1 MDYKKDAIYTYWVQY
16 TTKNEEASFR
26 QFIQGFVAIWEPK
39 LNLKWE
45 NTEMCLPSVIDPEA
59 GPSLSRL
66 PDELLPAIA
75 KFLYI
80 AKDNAEKEEFSKEKI
95 VEAEYLLR
103 SLIVISRNF
112 YNIPLLTSCDYVG
125 ESTSVA
131 INIIHKLTSENE
143 QYDESTT
150 LSLLSF
156 CHTLCHFLECLYDP
170 YQIWRCFDSSQMK
183 ELDTTKLQYSPSMLH
198 VEVVPFIFDCFET
211 NLAVKHPLLAA
222 EILNIFGAVVCGSQL
237 FIMLSIGEGP
247 CSIVFNDLHN
257 ALRGVSPP
265 TCTLIMKVI
274 SDKNVPLV
282 VKKTAL
288 RCFVTVTQ
296 VMIQFP
302 PHQCQLD
309 VSTQI
314 ECLTDALKECTT
326 VEINVPLVLCVIKA
340 IGQSI
345 DLSGVNAEKLR
356 EYVVECK
363 LLEIILNVLSKLE
376 TKIESDQVVDCIETI
391 SSILRGSNEAKS
403 QMLEING
410 YNKVFKFVEK
420 EKKKSQSLL
429 KAIISI
435 ATENTDKTLD
445 QNLENPQMIV
455 PLIKWLPSLE
465 EVDQVWLA
473 SVIFN
478 LCTTNLQSKCHSSS
492 CKVIDSVCK
501 CLENCDQLVP
511 KTVHQLLKLIEH
523 LASHSISTSELKKIF
538 LLMRDA
544 DESYPYTTQILGTL
558 SEIAYSACDYNC
570 KVFFDIQ
577 KDNDGLRIDELK
589 KWPGPMSGLAFHC
602 WLRLDNVSFHHCTSS
617 FGLASYRRQLL
628 HLITSSHTGLEIF
641 IGSDWT
647 LVVGMNT
654 KKEFFTITARDFRFV
669 ENRWYCIDVCYSP
682 PKRPFGH
689 NQISIYIDGVQ
700 NICAPAKFTPLTDF
714 QQCSIGT
721 FIPQLSKSIETYQQT
736 DRGILP
742 SFITQVPNYLLMRGT
757 GALDPYVKDFPPG
770 MQDSLYGRSM
780 CLKGQ
785 LGPICLFP
793 EYLSNH
799 QVKTLYE
806 LGPNY
811 TSLNTMD
818 DSTSDITG
826 MFNRSVFYF
835 SPTAS
840 STREIALDLSQKNKV
855 NAQLTSTVYK
865 CSSIQDV
872 INMIGGLYVLFP
884 ILESKIL
891 NESDLGLLSLDQT
904 NMEMT
909 VDIEDFSSLRSYSLD
924 DRLELH
930 PIGLLLILMKN
941 LMKGNIVGQEQLLRK
956 NGIPILGELLT
967 NVPPDKIDLQM
978 LEALQLFMET
988 LQEISNT
995 QLLRA
1000 FYQHILFNFTIWSR
1014 CSFQIQIGV
1023 VKLLYLL
1030 IKNDRKSFRKR
1041 FGVQFFLDSIRTYYT
1056 TCDVLAANHTTVL
1069 RSSLLDIVRFYVQ
1082 KEVFASDIDII
1093 IRYLITCRSETMIIE
1108 LLDVLIK
1115 YLGSDCCKD
1124 QVFLFIYEPQTA
1136 DLLYSLLVEKS
1147 ISMLAKQHILKLFSV
1162 LLQTKYVYDRH
1173 KCNLRLQ
1180 NSGFG
1185 LYPGLISCLPDFQN
1199 LTMEVTLMMLDQILL
1214 TDSLSTYTAV
1224 LSVLHRLAYEEIT
1237 IKLEAA
1243 RKVLTMIYMNP
1254 NAAKAIAKQAGW
1266 QDCVT
1271 RLLVHRLAE
1280 SKTSH
1285 NQDLI
1290 TFKEQDVPKIY
1301 KKLKKC
1307 RSYPNI
1313 LKAKHLSL
1321 RRCNSMFEL
1330 ERDLSNDGFRTSLTP
1345 TVYNLAYAANFIE
1358 NEIKGVAGSVSAVV
1372 VDNLQ
1377 YASENL
1383 SSAVNSV
1390 GLVVSDNIQMASD
1403 NLAFAMNTVSGN
1415 IHSATSNLSSAVT
1428 SAYSI
1433 FKQKT
1438 TEIQEIGEN
1447 AKERLKKYAMYSPQ
1461 SDRNIIYEDKAHS
1474 MTKQLL
1480 IELGLEADTYSISN
1494 RSISSSLED
1503 VSSIKSSIAPD
1514 NRSISS
1520 GITSSDNISTVCE
1533 DIENNEQNDFDTI
1546 NPWQELTNNQYDNK
1560 EKDLCSFVENILF
1573 VVMWRGVNIH
1583 NKNCW
1588 KERGQVMACINM
1600 ISLNNMLYCSHL
1612 ELKLHILEK
1621 AVEAVLSDL
1630 HDSGSTLECDHAKT
1644 ENVGQL
1650 FGLIY
1655 DLVVLDPS
1663 PNFDKKCSVKLLDGC
1678 IKLIESLAI
1687 FGDFQEPNSKDIA
1700 MKFYGILLS
1709 CSSSSNMEI
1718 CAMATVKLHTI
1729 LQTSSRSVVEIECYL
1744 LRSVNTILQKS
1755 LKDEKLER
1763 YSFILPL
1770 VKTLIT
1776 KLSEPLNISNTELP
1790 YLTEVLYSGQFYDK
1804 FFTYCTTAEWAV
1816 FIETK
1821 VSDLCKEY
1829 RRSMNAE
1836 ITESMNTFWAECY
1849 ESYKNALDTRNR
1861 HVADSRKA
1869 FQATI
1874 VDPYKIKKQEE
1885 ESRIYLIENQRKAQ
1899 RLLVRAK
1906 WRQIKGY
1913 LCGERGPWKSR
1924 TIPERHWILSQ
1935 HENYSRMRLKLCP
1948 NYHFDDH
1955 KNASNLRDNAGNAV
1969 KCIMDC
1975 PEIPPS
1981 MPQVAV
1987 RSLVEEDGEMLP
1999 DEDIASYKTN
2009 YPEEDNERKEK
2020 LMLSVECQLV
2030 TLMSVIK
2037 GRLVITTTH
2046 AYFHDLT
2053 PITEDCDRHDFKW
2066 SMTKLRDVY
2075 LRRYNLRRSAL
2086 EFFLMDQSNYF
2097 LNFTTK
2103 TRLKVLTVIY
2113 NVHPPSFSYNSSR
2126 HPQDLLRKSGVTQ
2139 KWVNR
2144 EISNFEYLMQL
2155 NTIAGRTYN
2164 DLSQYPVFPWVLADY
2179 SSEELD
2185 LNDPKTF
2192 RDLSRPVGVVNP
2204 CNEADVQAKYKNFED
2219 PNGVIGKFHY
2229 GTHYSNSAGV
2239 LHYLVRV
2246 EPYTSLH
2253 IDLQSGRFDVADRQ
2267 FHSIAQTWKLLM
2279 DTPNDVKELIP
2290 EFFYFP
2296 EFLKNMN
2303 NFDLGRLQSSKEKIG
2318 DVILPPW
2325 ADNPEDF
2332 IYKHRKALESE
2343 YVSSHLH
2350 EWIDLIFGYK
2360 QKGQAAVD
2368 AMNVFYYCSYEGAVD
2383 LDAIVDPVER
2393 EAVEGMINNF
2403 GQTPS
2408 QLLREPHPQRLPLD
2422 KALEKMMKSDNK
2434 KPDLTMMLKELS
2446 TFYVEITDSKHP
2458 MVFLSPPRSGPK
2470 GLLQT
2475 ADDTLVTV
2483 CENTLIGRHSWLP
2496 YDRHSNKGFTLEV
2509 DQSHVLLKSKKD
2521 PNAYPTRSSSYH
2533 PSIKINSHLFA
2544 VSNDAKYLFTAG
2556 HWDYSVK
2563 TFSFSRNKY
2572 LSSVIRHFDI
2582 VTCIALDTCGWYM
2595 ISGSRDCTSVVWD
2608 VSNANNVSPKPFQ
2621 TLLGHDLP
2629 VTCVAIATELDMAV
2643 SGSEDGTVNVYSIH
2657 QGLLV
2662 HCLIPL
2668 GCVCPPSTIS
2678 YVTVSFQGHIAF
2690 SAKDNESHSVHVFSC
2705 NGDNLGSKYVG
2716 AQVTGITTIGDCLV
2730 VVDDAGYLT
2739 LSRLLGLHPVYD
2751 VPLDVPVQT
2760 VVATPGNTHLLAPLR
2775 DGNIVV
2781 IGLPN
2786 SSN

>member
-26 QFIQGFVAIWEPK
+26 QFICGFVAIWEPK
-39 LNLKWE
+39 LNLKWV
-45 NTEMCLPSVIDPEA
+45 NTDICLPTTIDPEA

-80 AKDNAEKEEFSKEKI
+80 AKDDSEKNGLSHQNI
-95 VEAEYLLR
+95 VETEYLIR
-103 SLIVISRNF
+103 CLIVISRNF
-112 YNIPLLTSCDYVG
+112 YNIPLLTSCDYIK

-131 INIIHKLTSENE
+131 LHFIHKLTSTDH
-143 QYDESTT
+143 QYDEDTKS
-150 LSLLSF
+150 SLLSF
-156 CHTLCHFLECLYDP
+156 CYSLCHFLECLYDP

-183 ELDTTKLQYSPSMLH
+183 DLDMSKLQYSPSMLH

-211 NLAVKHPLLAA
+211 NLAVNYPLLAS
-222 EILNIFGAVVCGSQL
+222 ELLNVFGAIVCGSQ
-237 FIMLSIGEGP
+237 
-247 CSIVFNDLHN
+247 HN

-274 SDKNVPLV
+274 SDKNIPLV

-296 VMIQFP
+296 VMIRFP

-309 VSTQI
+309 VCTQM
-314 ECLTDALKECTT
+314 ECLRDTLKECTSFK
-326 VEINVPLVLCVIKA
+326 INVPLVLSVIKA

-345 DLSGVNAEKLR
+345 ELSGTNAEKIR
-356 EYVVECK
+356 EYVVKCK
-363 LLEIILNVLSKLE
+363 FLEIILNILNKLE
-376 TKIESDQVVDCIETI
+376 DDIEIDDVVKCVETV
-391 SSILRGSNEAKS
+391 SLILRMSNEAKT
-403 QMLEING
+403 QMLSING
-410 YNKVFKFVEK
+410 YEKIFEFVGK
-420 EKKKSQSLL
+420 QKNKSQPLL

-445 QNLENPQMIV
+445 QNLENAQMIV
-455 PLIKWLPSLE
+455 PLIEWLSSLDE
-465 EVDQVWLA
+465 IDQVWLA

-478 LCTTNLQSKCHSSS
+478 LCTTNLQSKCQSSAY
-492 CKVIDSVCK
+492 KVIDSVCK
-501 CLENCDQLVP
+501 CLENSNQLFQ
-511 KTVHQLLKLIEH
+511 KTVHQLLKLIEN

-538 LLMRDA
+538 LLLRDK
-544 DESYPYTTQILGTL
+544 DEPFPYITQVLGTL
-558 SEIAYSACDYNC
+558 SEVAYSSYDFSC

-577 KDNDGLRIDELK
+577 KDEEGLIIDELK
-589 KWPGPMSGLAFHC
+589 KWPGPMNGLTFHC
-602 WLRLDNVSFHHCTSS
+602 WLRLDIVSFHNCSNT

-628 HLITSSHTGLEIF
+628 HLLTNSNTGLEIF

-647 LVVGMNT
+647 LVVGMHT
-654 KKEFFTITARDFRFV
+654 KKEFFTVTARDFRFV
-669 ENRWYCIDVCYSP
+669 ENRWYCIDVCYNP

-689 NQISIYIDGVQ
+689 NQVSIYIDGVQ
-700 NICAPAKFTPLTDF
+700 NISAPAKFTPLNDQF
-714 QQCSIGT
+714 QKCSIGT
-721 FIPQLSKSIETYQQT
+721 FLAHVPKSIDIQPQM

-742 SFITQVPNYLLMRGT
+742 SFITQVPNYLLMRGS

-785 LGPICLFP
+785 LGSICLFP
-793 EYLSNH
+793 EYFSS
-799 QVKTLYE
+799 QQIKSIYD

-811 TSLNTMD
+811 SSLSTMD
-818 DSTSDITG
+818 DSTCDILG
-826 MFNRSVFYF
+826 LFNRSVIYF
-835 SPTAS
+835 SPTAAS
-840 STREIALDLSQKNKV
+840 SRVTALDLSQKNKT
-855 NAQLTSTVYK
+855 NARLTAAVYK
-865 CSSIQDV
+865 CSPIQDV

-884 ILESKIL
+884 ILESQVL
-891 NESDLGLLSLDQT
+891 NENEHLGLLSLDQT
-904 NMEMT
+904 NTELS
-909 VDIEDFSSLRSYSLD
+909 VDLEDVSSLRSYSLD
-924 DRLELH
+924 ERLELH
-930 PIGLLLILMKN
+930 PIGLLLILIKN
-941 LMKGNIVGQEQLLRK
+941 LMKGNVVGQEQLLRK

-967 NVPPDKIDLQM
+967 KVPSDKMDLQM
-978 LEALQLFMET
+978 LEALQLFMES
-988 LQEISNT
+988 LQDISNI

-1000 FYQHILFNFTIWSR
+1000 FYQHILFNFSIWCR
-1014 CSFQIQIGV
+1014 CSFNVQIGV
-1023 VKLLYLL
+1023 VKILYVL

-1041 FGVQFFLDSIRTYYT
+1041 FGVQYFLDTIRTYYT
-1056 TCDVLAANHTTVL
+1056 TCDVLSVNHTTVL
-1069 RSSLLDIVRFYVQ
+1069 RASLLDVIRFYIL
-1082 KEVFASDIDII
+1082 KEVTLPDVDTI

-1108 LLDVLIK
+1108 LLDLLIK
-1115 YLGSDCCKD
+1115 HLETESCKD
-1124 QVFLFIYEPQTA
+1124 QLFLLMYEPQTA
-1136 DLLYSLLVEKS
+1136 DILYCILIEKS
-1147 ISMLAKQHILKLFSV
+1147 ISMLAKQKVLKILSV
-1162 LLQTKYVYDRH
+1162 LLRTKYVYERQ
-1173 KCNLRLQ
+1173 KSNLRLQ
-1180 NSGFG
+1180 NSNYG
-1185 LYPGLISCLPDFQN
+1185 LYPGFISLLPDFQN
-1199 LTMEVTLMMLDQILL
+1199 LSMEVTLMMFDQVLLSESVCTYPAIL
-1214 TDSLSTYTAV
+1214 SI
-1224 LSVLHRLAYEEIT
+1224 LHRLAYEDIE
-1237 IKLEAA
+1237 IKLEVA
-1243 RKVLTMIYMNP
+1243 RKLLAMIYMNP
-1254 NAAKAIAKQAGW
+1254 NAAKTFAKQPGW

-1280 SKTSH
+1280 GKTSH
-1285 NQDLI
+1285 NKDLMS
-1290 TFKEQDVPKIY
+1290 FDDQDVQKNNKKI
-1301 KKLKKC
+1301 LRW

-1313 LKAKHLSL
+1313 LKAKHSSL
-1321 RRCNSMFEL
+1321 KRWNSMFEFEANFSDNIINQNSISTL
-1330 ERDLSNDGFRTSLTP
+1330 KNFTD
-1345 TVYNLAYAANFIE
+1345 AANFIE

-1383 SSAVNSV
+1383 SSAVNTV

-1403 NLAFAMNTVSGN
+1403 NLVLAMNSVSGN
-1415 IHSATSNLSSAVT
+1415 IHSATSNLSLAVT

-1438 TEIQEIGEN
+1438 TEIQEIGES
-1447 AKERLKKYAMYSPQ
+1447 AKERIKKYAMYSPQ
-1461 SDRNIIYEDKAHS
+1461 SGRNIIDEDKAQL

-1480 IELGLEADTYSISN
+1480 VELGLDVDTYSISN

-1503 VSSIKSSIAPD
+1503 ISSIKCSVAPD

-1520 GITSSDNISTVCE
+1520 GIAMSDNTSLACEDAESSDHNG
-1533 DIENNEQNDFDTI
+1533 FDNI
-1546 NPWQELTNNQYDNK
+1546 NPWQEYANTKTENK
-1560 EKDLCSFVENILF
+1560 EKDLCSLVENILF

-1600 ISLNNMLYCSHL
+1600 LSLNNMLYCSHL

-1630 HDSGSTLECDHAKT
+1630 HDCGSTVECDHAKM
-1644 ENVGQL
+1644 ENIGQL
-1650 FGLIY
+1650 IGLVY

-1678 IKLIESLAI
+1678 IKLIEQLSI
-1687 FGDFQEPNSKDIA
+1687 FGDNQELNNKDIA
-1700 MKFYGILLS
+1700 MKTYGLLLS
-1709 CSSSSNMEI
+1709 CSSSPNMEI

-1729 LQTSSRSVVEIECYL
+1729 LQTSNTTVIEVECYL
-1744 LRSVNTILQKS
+1744 LRSANGILQKA
-1755 LKDEKLER
+1755 LKDENMER

-1770 VKTLIT
+1770 IKTLIT
-1776 KLSEPLNISNTELP
+1776 KLSEPLNISNSELP
-1790 YLTEVLYSGQFYDK
+1790 NLTEVLYSGNFYDR
-1804 FFTYCTTAEWAV
+1804 FLPYCSTEEWTV

-1821 VSDLCKEY
+1821 VSDLCKDY

-1849 ESYKNALDTRNR
+1849 ELYKNALDTRNML
-1861 HVADSRKA
+1861 VAESRKS
-1869 FQATI
+1869 FQTVI
-1874 VDPYKIKKQEE
+1874 LEPYKNKKQEE
-1885 ESRIYLIENQRKAQ
+1885 ESRIYLMENQKKAQ

-1924 TIPERHWILSQ
+1924 STTERHWILSQ

-1948 NYHFDDH
+1948 NYHFDNH
-1955 KNASNLRDNAGNAV
+1955 QNASNLRDNAGGGI
-1969 KCIMDC
+1969 KCMMDC
-1975 PEIPPS
+1975 PEIPPC

-1999 DEDIASYKTN
+1999 DEDIASYKMN

-2020 LMLSVECQLV
+2020 LVLSVDCQLV

-2037 GRLVITTTH
+2037 GRLVISTTH

-2066 SMTKLRDVY
+2066 SLTKLRDVY

-2103 TRLKVLTVIY
+2103 IRLKVLTAIY
-2113 NVHPPSFSYNSSR
+2113 SVHPPNFSFNSSR
-2126 HPQDLLRKSGVTQ
+2126 HPKDLLRKSGCTQ

-2144 EISNFEYLMQL
+2144 EISNFDYLMQL

-2179 SSEELD
+2179 KSKELD

-2204 CNEADVQAKYKNFED
+2204 NNEADVQAKYKNFED

-2246 EPYTSLH
+2246 EPFTSLH
-2253 IDLQSGRFDVADRQ
+2253 IELQSGRFDVADRQ

-2303 NFDLGRLQSSKEKIG
+2303 KFDLGRLQSSKERIG

-2325 ADNPEDF
+2325 ADSPEDF

-2383 LDAIVDPVER
+2383 LDAIVDPIER

-2408 QLLREPHPQRLPLD
+2408 QLLKEPHPQRLSVD
-2422 KALEKMMKSDNK
+2422 KAIEKMLKSDHK
-2434 KPDLTMMLKELS
+2434 KPDLTMMLSELS
-2446 TFYVEITDSKHP
+2446 TFYVEITDDRHP
-2458 MVFLSPPRSGPK
+2458 MVFLSPPRSGSK

-2475 ADDTLVTV
+2475 FMTDDTLVTV
-2483 CENTLIGRHSWLP
+2483 CDNSLIGRHSWLP

-2509 DQSHVLLKSKKD
+2509 DQSHILLKTKKD
-2521 PNAYPTRSSSYH
+2521 PNMYPMRSSSYH
-2533 PSIKINSHLFA
+2533 PSIEMNSHLFA

-2563 TFSFSRNKY
+2563 TFSFSKNKY
-2572 LSSVIRHFDI
+2572 VSSVIRHFDV
-2582 VTCIALDTCGWYM
+2582 VTCVALDSCGWYM

-2608 VSNANNVSPKPFQ
+2608 VSNSNNTNPKPFQ

-2643 SGSEDGTVNVYSIH
+2643 SGSQDGTVNVYSIH

-2662 HCLIPL
+2662 HCVTPL
-2668 GCVCPPSTIS
+2668 GCVSPPSIIS
-2678 YVTVSFQGHIAF
+2678 FVAISFQGHIAF
-2690 SAKDNESHSVHVFSC
+2690 SAKDKKSHSVHVFSC
-2705 NGDNLGSKYVG
+2705 NGDNLGSKYVA

-2730 VVDDAGYLT
+2730 VVDDAGDLT

-2751 VPLDVPVQT
+2751 VPLHVPIQT

-2775 DGNIVV
+2775 DGKIVV
-2781 IGLPN
+2781 VGLPN
-2786 SSN
+2786 SNNN

>member
-1 MDYKKDAIYTYWVQY
+1 MDYKDDAIYTYWVQY
-16 TTKNEEASFR
+16 TTKNNESSFR
-26 QFIQGFVAIWEPK
+26 MFIRGFVSIWEQK
-39 LNLKWE
+39 LDLKWA
-45 NTEMCLPSVIDPEA
+45 NTDICLPSVINPDE

-80 AKDNAEKEEFSKEKI
+80 AKDNAEKSEFSKEKI
-95 VEAEYLLR
+95 GEAEYLLR
-103 SLIVISRNF
+103 SLIVISKNF
-112 YNIPLLTSCDYVG
+112 YNIPLLSSCDYVK

-131 INIIHKLTSENE
+131 INIIHKLTSESN
-143 QYDESTT
+143 QYDESTAF
-150 LSLLSF
+150 SLVSF

-170 YQIWRCFDSSQMK
+170 YQVWRCFDSSQMNK
-183 ELDTTKLQYSPSMLH
+183 LDISKLQYSPSMLH

-211 NLAVKHPLLAA
+211 NVAIKYPLLAA
-222 EILNIFGAVVCGSQL
+222 DVLNIFGAIVCGSQ
-237 FIMLSIGEGP
+237 
-247 CSIVFNDLHN
+247 HN

-265 TCTLIMKVI
+265 TCSLIMKVI
-274 SDKNVPLV
+274 SGKSIPLI
-282 VKKTAL
+282 VKTTAL

-314 ECLTDALKECTT
+314 ECLRDTLKECTT
-326 VEINVPLVLCVIKA
+326 EEINIPLVLSIIKA

-345 DLSGVNAEKLR
+345 ELSGVNAEKIQK
-356 EYVVECK
+356 YVVECK
-363 LLEIILNVLSKLE
+363 LLEIILNIICNLE
-376 TKIESDQVVDCIETI
+376 VAIKVDDVVKCVETV
-391 SSILRGSNEAKS
+391 SSILRMSNEAKL
-403 QMLEING
+403 QMLIING
-410 YNKVFKFVEK
+410 YEKIFEFVEK
-420 EKKKSQSLL
+420 QKNKSQKLL

-445 QNLENPQMIV
+445 QNLENPQIIV
-455 PLIKWLPSLE
+455 LLIEWLPSIE

-478 LCTTNLQSKCHSSS
+478 LCTTNLQSICHSSN
-492 CKVIDSVCK
+492 CNIIESVCK
-501 CLENCDQLVP
+501 CLENSNQLVP
-511 KTVHQLLKLIEH
+511 KTVHQLLKLIEN
-523 LASHSISTSELKKIF
+523 LASHSISTTELKKIF
-538 LLMRDA
+538 LLLRDK
-544 DESYPYTTQILGTL
+544 EELFPYTTQILSTL
-558 SEIAYSACDYNC
+558 SEVAYSINVFNC

-577 KDNDGLRIDELK
+577 KDYEGLTINELK
-589 KWPGPMSGLAFHC
+589 KWPGPMNGLTFHC
-602 WLRLDNVSFHHCTSS
+602 WLRLDNVSSHLCSS
-617 FGLASYRRQLL
+617 THGLASYRRQLL
-628 HLITSSHTGLEIF
+628 HLATNTNSGMEIF
-641 IGSDWT
+641 VGSDWT
-647 LVVGMNT
+647 LIVGINT
-654 KKEFFTITARDFRFV
+654 KKEFLTITARDFRFV

-689 NQISIYIDGVQ
+689 NQVSIYIDGMQ
-700 NICAPAKFTPLTDF
+700 NICAPAKFTPLTEQF
-714 QQCSIGT
+714 NQCSIGT
-721 FIPQLSKSIETYQQT
+721 FLPQLPKTIEFPQQNE
-736 DRGILP
+736 RGILP
-742 SFITQVPNYLLMRGT
+742 SFITQVPNYLLMRST
-757 GALDPYVKDFPPG
+757 SAMDPYIKDFPPG
-770 MQDSLYGRSM
+770 MQDSLYGRAM

-793 EYLSNH
+793 EYLSSH
-799 QVKTLYE
+799 QVKVFYE

-818 DSTSDITG
+818 DSTSDVIG
-826 MFNRSVFYF
+826 MFNKSVFYY
-835 SPTAS
+835 SPTAAS
-840 STREIALDLSQKNKV
+840 SREVALDLSQKNKV
-855 NAQLTSTVYK
+855 NAHLTSSVYK

-884 ILESKIL
+884 VLESNIL
-891 NESDLGLLSLDQT
+891 NESDFGLLSLDQS
-904 NMEMT
+904 NMELS
-909 VDIEDFSSLRSYSLD
+909 VDIEDFSSLRSFSLD
-924 DRLELH
+924 DTLELH

-988 LQEISNT
+988 LQDISNV

-1000 FYQHILFNFTIWSR
+1000 FFQHVLFNFAIWSR
-1014 CSFQIQIGV
+1014 CSFQIQIGA
-1023 VKLLYLL
+1023 VKIIYLL

-1041 FGVQFFLDSIRTYYT
+1041 FGIQFFLDSIRIYYT
-1056 TCDVLAANHTTVL
+1056 TCDVLSTKHTTVL
-1069 RSSLLDIVRFYVQ
+1069 RSSLLDIIRFYIQ
-1082 KEVFASDIDII
+1082 KEVTISDVDII
-1093 IRYLITCRSETMIIE
+1093 IRYLITCKSETMIVE

-1115 YLGSDCCKD
+1115 YLDSDLCKD
-1124 QVFLFIYEPQTA
+1124 QLYLIMYEPQIA
-1136 DLLYSLLVEKS
+1136 ELLYSLLIEKS
-1147 ISMLAKQHILKLFSV
+1147 ISMLAKKHVLKLFSV
-1162 LLQTKYVYDRH
+1162 LLNTKHVYERH

-1180 NSGFG
+1180 NSGYG
-1185 LYPGLISCLPDFQN
+1185 LYPGLISLLPEFQN
-1199 LTMEVTLMMLDQILL
+1199 LSMELIMMMLDQILM
-1214 TDSLSTYTAV
+1214 TDSLSTYTSI
-1224 LSVLHRLAYEEIT
+1224 LSVLHRLAYEDIDV
-1237 IKLEAA
+1237 KLEAA
-1243 RKVLTMIYMNP
+1243 RKILTIIYMNP
-1254 NAAKAIAKQAGW
+1254 KAAKAIAKQAGW

-1280 SKTSH
+1280 GKSTH
-1285 NQDLI
+1285 HHDLMS
-1290 TFKEQDVPKIY
+1290 FDDHDNPKMY
-1301 KKLKKC
+1301 KKIKKC
-1307 RSYPNI
+1307 RSYPNV
-1313 LKAKHLSL
+1313 LKTKNLSL

-1330 ERDLSNDGFRTSLTP
+1330 KRELYSDKSERSLIP
-1345 TVYNLAYAANFIE
+1345 TVYSLAYAANLIE

-1372 VDNLQ
+1372 VDNFQ
-1377 YASENL
+1377 YATENL
-1383 SSAVNSV
+1383 SSAVNTV
-1390 GLVVSDNIQMASD
+1390 GLVVSDNIQTASD
-1403 NLAFAMNTVSGN
+1403 NLAFAMNSVSGN

-1433 FKQKT
+1433 LKQKT

-1447 AKERLKKYAMYSPQ
+1447 AKERLKKYAMYSPP
-1461 SDRNIIYEDKAHS
+1461 SDRNIIYEDKVQL

-1480 IELGLEADTYSISN
+1480 VELGLEADTYSISN
-1494 RSISSSLED
+1494 RSMSSSLED
-1503 VSSIKSSIAPD
+1503 ISSIKSSIALD
-1514 NRSISS
+1514 NNSISS
-1520 GITSSDNISTVCE
+1520 GIAMSDNVLTVFE
-1533 DIENNEQNDFDTI
+1533 DIDNKVQDDFD
-1546 NPWQELTNNQYDNK
+1546 NVSPWQELTNNKSDNK

-1583 NKNCW
+1583 NNNCW

-1621 AVEAVLSDL
+1621 AVEAVLSDFY
-1630 HDSGSTLECDHAKT
+1630 DSGSTLECDHAKT
-1644 ENVGQL
+1644 ENISQL
-1650 FGLIY
+1650 FGLVY

-1678 IKLIESLAI
+1678 IKLIESLAV
-1687 FGDFQEPNSKDIA
+1687 FSDDQEQNSKDIV
-1700 MKFYGILLS
+1700 MKVYGILLS
-1709 CSSSSNMEI
+1709 CSSSSNMDI

-1729 LQTSSRSVVEIECYL
+1729 LQTNNKSVVEIECYL

-1755 LKDEKLER
+1755 LLDENLER

-1770 VKTLIT
+1770 IKTLIT
-1776 KLSEPLNISNTELP
+1776 KLSEPLNISTTELP
-1790 YLTEVLYSGQFYDK
+1790 YLTEVLYSGQFYDR
-1804 FFTYCTTAEWAV
+1804 FFTYCKTSEWIT
-1816 FIETK
+1816 FIENK
-1821 VSDLCKEY
+1821 VSELCKEY
-1829 RRSMNAE
+1829 RRSMNTE

-1849 ESYKNALDTRNR
+1849 ESYKYALDVRNR
-1861 HVADSRKA
+1861 LVADSRKA
-1869 FQATI
+1869 FQNAI
-1874 VDPYKIKKQEE
+1874 VEPYKIKKEEE
-1885 ESRIYLIENQRKAQ
+1885 ESRIFLIENQRKAQ
-1899 RLLVRAK
+1899 RLLVKAK
-1906 WRQIKGY
+1906 WKQIKGY

-1924 TIPERHWILSQ
+1924 SISEKHWILSQ

-1975 PEIPPS
+1975 SEIPPS
-1981 MPQVAV
+1981 MPQAAV

-1999 DEDIASYKTN
+1999 DENIASYKTN
-2009 YPEEDNERKEK
+2009 YPEDDNERKEK
-2020 LMLSVECQLV
+2020 HVLSVDCQLV

-2046 AYFHDLT
+2046 AYFYDLT

-2103 TRLKVLTVIY
+2103 IRLKVLTAIFSI
-2113 NVHPPSFSYNSSR
+2113 HPPNFSFNSSR
-2126 HPQDLLRKSGVTQ
+2126 HPQDLLKKSNMTQ

-2179 SSEELD
+2179 TSEELD
-2185 LNDPKTF
+2185 LNNPKTF

-2204 CNEADVQAKYKNFED
+2204 NNEADVQAKYRNFED
-2219 PNGVIGKFHY
+2219 PHGVIGKFHY

-2253 IDLQSGRFDVADRQ
+2253 IELQSGRFDVADRQ

-2303 NFDLGRLQSSKEKIG
+2303 NFDLGRLQSSKERIG

-2325 ADNPEDF
+2325 ADSPEDF

-2383 LDAIVDPVER
+2383 LDAISDPIER
-2393 EAVEGMINNF
+2393 EALEGMINNF

-2408 QLLREPHPQRLPLD
+2408 QLLREPHPSRLPLD
-2422 KALEKMMKSDNK
+2422 KALERMMKSDSK

-2446 TFYVEITDSKHP
+2446 TFYVEITDSRYP

-2475 ADDTLVTV
+2475 FMTDDTLVTV

-2496 YDRHSNKGFTLEV
+2496 YDKHSNKGFTLDV
-2509 DQSHVLLKSKKD
+2509 DPSHILLKNKKD
-2521 PNAYPTRSSSYH
+2521 PNAYPMRSSSYH
-2533 PSIKINSHLFA
+2533 PSIEINSHLFA
-2544 VSNDAKYLFTAG
+2544 VSHDAKYLFTAG

-2582 VTCIALDTCGWYM
+2582 VTCIALDSCGWYM

-2608 VSNANNVSPKPFQ
+2608 VSNTNNVNPKPFQ

-2678 YVTVSFQGHIAF
+2678 YVTISFQGHIAF
-2690 SAKDNESHSVHVFSC
+2690 SAKDKECHSVHVFSC

-2716 AQVTGITTIGDCLV
+2716 APVTGITTIGDCLV

-2751 VPLDVPVQT
+2751 VPLDIPIQT

-2775 DGNIVV
+2775 DGNIAV

-2786 SSN
+2786 SNN